1 MKTLLSL
8 SQRFPAT
15 PHLNGFPR
23 SITMASEQLT
33 SNSLQN
39 SRFFTSKKS
48 AILFAYFP
56 LRRKLVLK
64 PEIGDMGEFRCVLFS
79 YVFMTARDIRVY

>member
-15 PHLNGFPR
+15 PHLNPR
-23 SITMASEQLT
+23 SITMASKQLT
-33 SNSLQN
+33 SNRLQN

-48 AILFAYFP
+48 AILFAYLP
-56 LRRKLVLK
+56 LKQKLVLK
-64 PEIGDMGEFRCVLFS
+64 PERGDRGEFRCVLFS
-79 YVFMTARDIRVY
+79 YIFMTACDIRVY